1 MKTLND
7 LEMKELRELAFD
19 LEALTETELKA
30 NKKKDLLALVE
41 DALAKVDEGDRASTL
56 SAYGIGAAEL
66 KHDEAATLD
75 QPGDIA
81 DPVAHEAALES
92 GEIAKLPD
100 EAAETVKAPAP
111 APIVPY
117 VEPEGAPRVLPYAI
131 QIREHKLGGS
141 YQYGE
146 IVIEPT
152 AELVD
157 SHVHAKLSEEGVRKL
172 QARGTR
178 TRKVVGR

>member
-7 LEMKELRELAFD
+7 LEMKELRDLAFD

-66 KHDEAATLD
+66 NPDEAATLD

-81 DPVAHEAALES
+81 DPVVHEASIES
-92 GEIAKLPD
+92 GELAKLPD
-100 EAAETVKAPAP
+100 EPAKTPAP
-111 APIVPY
+111 APFVPY
-117 VEPEGAPRVLPYAI
+117 VEPEETPLPYAI

-146 IVIEPT
+146 IVIDPT

>member
-7 LEMKELRELAFD
+7 LEMKELRELAYD

-56 SAYGIGAAEL
+56 LAYGIGTAEL
-66 KHDEAATLD
+66 NADEPATLD
-75 QPGDIA
+75 QPGDIV
-81 DPVAHEAALES
+81 DPAAYEAALES
-92 GEIAKLPD
+92 GELAKLPD
-100 EAAETVKAPAP
+100 ESAKAPAP
-111 APIVPY
+111 APFAPY
-117 VEPEGAPRVLPYAI
+117 VEPEETPRVLPYAI

>member
-66 KHDEAATLD
+66 NPDEAATLD
-75 QPGDIA
+75 QPGDS
-81 DPVAHEAALES
+81 EL
-92 GEIAKLPD
+92 AKLPD
-100 EAAETVKAPAP
+100 EAAEPVKVTAP
-111 APIVPY
+111 APIAPY
-117 VEPEGAPRVLPYAI
+117 VEPEETPRVLPYAI

-178 TRKVVGR
+178 TRKAVGR